1 MDRTIKLALTTCRDF
16 TQLLDFECP
25 GNINFELSDQ

>member
-16 TQLLDFECP
+16 MQFLDFECT